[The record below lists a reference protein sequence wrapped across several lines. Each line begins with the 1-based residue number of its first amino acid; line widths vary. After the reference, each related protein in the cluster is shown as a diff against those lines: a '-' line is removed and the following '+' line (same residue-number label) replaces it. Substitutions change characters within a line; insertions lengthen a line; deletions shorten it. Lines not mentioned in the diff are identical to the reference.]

1 MSEAV
6 VIQTGGLSKSYG
18 RVRALAPMDLEV
30 DHGEVFGFL
39 GPNGAGKTTT
49 IRLLTG
55 FIRPSNGMA
64 RVFGLDAW
72 RESVKIKRR
81 LGLLPDI
88 SGLNES
94 AVGEEFLD
102 YLADL
107 QGQPPVKREEVLER
121 LELPHSALRRRIKT
135 YSHGMRRKLALV
147 QAFQHDPDLL
157 ILDEP
162 TSGLDP
168 LMQQAFF
175 GIVEDLRERG
185 KTVFMSSHII
195 SEVERLCDRV
205 GIVRGGEL
213 VAVERVETL
222 RRRRVRQMEVVF
234 AGDPPEIG
242 HQLPSVVSM
251 ERDGRTWRLVVRGDI
266 NPLLRELA
274 RLDLADLVFEQARL
288 EDVFLDYYRDE
299 EEKN

>member
-1 MSEAV
+1 V
-6 VIQTGGLSKSYG
+6 TTVPIIQTIGLAKSYG
-18 RVRALAPMDLEV
+18 QIRALTPMDLEV
-30 DHGEVFGFL
+30 RPGEIFGFL

-55 FIRPSNGMA
+55 FIRPTAGVA

-72 RESVKIKRR
+72 RDTVKVKWD

-88 SGLNES
+88 SGLDEG
-94 AVGEEFLD
+94 AIGEDLLD
-102 YLADL
+102 YLASL
-107 QGQPPVKREEVLER
+107 QGRPPVFRQEMLDR
-121 LELPHSALRRRIKT
+121 LELPRSALRRRIKT

-147 QAFQHDPDLL
+147 QAFQHDPALL

-162 TSGLDP
+162 TAGLDP

-175 GIVEDLRERG
+175 KILEDLRARG
-185 KTVFMSSHII
+185 KTVFMSSHNI

-222 RRRRVRQMEVVF
+222 RQRRVRQMEVVF
-234 AGDPPEIG
+234 AGAAPLDG
-242 HQLPSVVSM
+242 VSLPGVVSTAQ
-251 ERDGRTWRLVVRGDI
+251 DGRTWRLVVRGDI

-274 RLDLADLVFEQARL
+274 RHDIEDLVFEQAHL
-288 EDVFLDYYRDE
+288 EDVFLDYYRGE
-299 EEKN
+299 GAQR